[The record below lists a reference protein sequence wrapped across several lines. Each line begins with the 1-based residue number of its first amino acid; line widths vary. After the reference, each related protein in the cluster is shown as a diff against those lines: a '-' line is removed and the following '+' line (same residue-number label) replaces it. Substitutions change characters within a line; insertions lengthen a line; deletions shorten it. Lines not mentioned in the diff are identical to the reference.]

1 MRPASTMGFFALIVG
16 ILMLIQGIWNLIHPP
31 FLEIF
36 TSNVLHAVIH
46 VLLGIAGIWTGL
58 KGGAK
63 IYLIF
68 LGILLLTVGALY
80 FVPGAREPLEDIFNV
95 NLAVAWLNI
104 GIGILSLMVVVISR
118 PQPKTV

>member
-1 MRPASTMGFFALIVG
+1 MRPTSTMGFFALMVG
-16 ILMLIQGIWNLIHPP
+16 VLLLIQGAWNLIDPP

-36 TSNVLHAVIH
+36 TSNILHAVIH
-46 VLLGIAGIWTGL
+46 VLLGILGIWTGL

-68 LGILLLTVGALY
+68 LGIILLTVGALY
-80 FVPGAREPLEDIFNV
+80 FVPGARELLEDIFDV

-104 GIGILSLMVVVISR
+104 GIGILSLIVVLISR
-118 PQPKTV
+118 PQPQNV